1 MNCGWDVSNAVNR
14 FSFQKLTYLK
24 AFKFY
29 LILTFRLILQESKV
43 LSFNYQQVVVF
54 TNRGR
59 EILEG
64 L

>member
-1 MNCGWDVSNAVNR
+1 MFQINAVNR

-24 AFKFY
+24 AFKFH
-29 LILTFRLILQESKV
+29 LILTFRLIIQENKV

-54 TNRGR
+54 TNRVQ

>member
-1 MNCGWDVSNAVNR
+1 MFQISAVNR

-29 LILTFRLILQESKV
+29 LILTFIRLILQENKV

-54 TNRGR
+54 TNRVQ